1 MKKIVFIL
9 LILVILNDFA
19 SAGKLKDE
27 WDKIKNAYQKAK
39 NWLIEKDLWD
49 PLVNAIKSGGKALGN
64 KICNDKAHDVEFCK
78 DAVNWLID
86 HLKL

>member
-27 WDKIKNAYQKAK
+27 WDKIKAAYQKAK
-39 NWLIEKDLWD
+39 EWLIEKELWD
-49 PLVNAIKSGGKALGN
+49 PLVKAIKDGGKALGN
-64 KICNDKAHDVEFCK
+64 KKCNERASDPEFCK
-78 DAVNWLID
+78 DVVNWLID
-86 HLKL
+86 HIKF